1 MNNIDYFT
9 DWRDSYKLAI
19 SIIRSSGWA
28 GALVIDASAY
38 AQNPDG
44 ILQKFN
50 NNISLIKTYF
60 NIGPIKYG
68 NELVQGDPYKN
79 LIFSIHMYAEWK
91 IRSR

>member
-1 MNNIDYFT
+1 MNNFDYFK

-50 NNISLIKTYF
+50 
-60 NIGPIKYG
+60 
-68 NELVQGDPYKN
+68 
-79 LIFSIHMYAEWK
+79 K
-91 IRSR
+91 II